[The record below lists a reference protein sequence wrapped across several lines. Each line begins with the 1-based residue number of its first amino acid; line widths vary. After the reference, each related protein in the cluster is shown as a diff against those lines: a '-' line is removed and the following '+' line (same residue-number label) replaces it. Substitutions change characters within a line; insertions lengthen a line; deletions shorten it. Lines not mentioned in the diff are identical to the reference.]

1 MGDDIADIVERPV
14 SYMTDES
21 KNTGISSGKEVSAPS
36 NEVRYYLVSRYKL
49 GRNCCEIL
57 YGN

>member
-1 MGDDIADIVERPV
+1 MGDDIADIVEHPV

-21 KNTGISSGKEVSAPS
+21 KDTGISSGKEVSTAS

-49 GRNCCEIL
+49 GHYCHQIPD
-57 YGN
+57 GN